1 MTIEEMVS
9 QVRRHTYGLLN
20 DGEVVYAVEIALQL
34 EGGIE
39 PEDVDSVDVVI
50 ANSNLEIRF
59 TLKDK
64 DATIISLG

>member
-20 DGEVVYAVEIALQL
+20 DGEVVYAVEMALQM

-39 PEDVDSVDVVI
+39 PEDVDSVEVVI
-50 ANSNLEIRF
+50 SNSNLEIRF
-59 TLKDK
+59 TLKDTGK
-64 DATIISLG
+64 TLVIG